1 MSKYRVLVVDDES
14 DMRQLVGMYLDNFGY
29 EWGEAENGKEALKK
43 LETDHYDFVVLDIMM
58 PEMDGLSVCKEI
70 RKTSDVPIIF
80 LTAKGEE
87 WNRVNG
93 LRMGADDYIVKPF
106 SPREVVLRVKAVL
119 RRAVP
124 TTFFTQ
130 DTTTKDV
137 TVFPHLTIDNDAHRV
152 TADGNEVNLTPKEY
166 ELLLFLAKAPDK
178 VFDREQ
184 LLKEVWQYEFF
195 GDLRTVDTHVKRLRE
210 KLSKK
215 SPDAAKMIVTVWGV
229 GYKFEVVND

>member
-1 MSKYRVLVVDDES
+1 MNKYRVLVVDDES

-106 SPREVVLRVKAVL
+106 SPGELIARMEAVL
-119 RRAVP
+119 RRY
-124 TTFFTQ
+124 
-130 DTTTKDV
+130 TKQEQQEEIQFGPILINEKSRKIESDGEPISL
-137 TVFPHLTIDNDAHRV
+137 TV
-152 TADGNEVNLTPKEY
+152 KEFD
-166 ELLLFLAKAPDK
+166 LLYFLCQHTGQ
-178 VFDREQ
+178 VFSREQ
-184 LLKEVWQYEFF
+184 LLEKVWGYDYA
-195 GDLRTVDTHVKRLRE
+195 GSTRTVDTHVKTMRL
-210 KLSKK
+210 KLGESGNY
-215 SPDAAKMIVTVWGV
+215 IQTVWGV
-229 GYKFEVVND
+229 GYKFEV

>member
-106 SPREVVLRVKAVL
+106 SPGELIARIEAVL
-119 RRAVP
+119 RRY
-124 TTFFTQ
+124 
-130 DTTTKDV
+130 TKQEQQEEIQFGPILINEKSRRIEANGEPISL
-137 TVFPHLTIDNDAHRV
+137 TV
-152 TADGNEVNLTPKEY
+152 KEFD
-166 ELLLFLAKAPDK
+166 LLYFLCQHNGQ
-178 VFDREQ
+178 VFSREQ
-184 LLKEVWQYEFF
+184 LLEKVWGYDYA
-195 GDLRTVDTHVKRLRE
+195 GSTRTVDTHVKTMRL
-210 KLSKK
+210 KLGESGNY
-215 SPDAAKMIVTVWGV
+215 IQTVWGV
-229 GYKFEVVND
+229 GYKFEV

>member
-1 MSKYRVLVVDDES
+1 MSKYNVLVVDDES

-29 EWGEAENGKEALKK
+29 EWGEAENGKEALRK

-106 SPREVVLRVKAVL
+106 SPGELIARMEAVL
-119 RRAVP
+119 RRY
-124 TTFFTQ
+124 
-130 DTTTKDV
+130 TKQEQQEEIQFGPILINEKSRRV
-137 TVFPHLTIDNDAHRV
+137 ETNSETIPLTV
-152 TADGNEVNLTPKEY
+152 KEFD
-166 ELLLFLAKAPDK
+166 LLYFLCQHNGQ
-178 VFDREQ
+178 VFSREQ
-184 LLKEVWQYEFF
+184 LLEKVWGYDYA
-195 GDLRTVDTHVKRLRE
+195 GSTRTVDTHVKTMRL
-210 KLSKK
+210 KLGESGNY
-215 SPDAAKMIVTVWGV
+215 IQTVWGV
-229 GYKFEVVND
+229 GYKFEV

>member
-43 LETDHYDFVVLDIMM
+43 LESDHYDFVVLDIMM

-106 SPREVVLRVKAVL
+106 SPGELIARMEAVL
-119 RRAVP
+119 RRY
-124 TTFFTQ
+124 
-130 DTTTKDV
+130 TKQEQQEEIQFGPIFINEKSRRIETDGQV
-137 TVFPHLTIDNDAHRV
+137 VSLTV
-152 TADGNEVNLTPKEY
+152 KEFD
-166 ELLLFLAKAPDK
+166 LLYFLCQHNGQ
-178 VFDREQ
+178 VFSREQ
-184 LLKEVWQYEFF
+184 LLEKVWGYDYA
-195 GDLRTVDTHVKRLRE
+195 GSTRTVDTHVKTMRL
-210 KLSKK
+210 KLGESGNY
-215 SPDAAKMIVTVWGV
+215 IQTVWGV
-229 GYKFEVVND
+229 GYKFEV

>member
-1 MSKYRVLVVDDES
+1 MGKYRVLVVDDES

-43 LETDHYDFVVLDIMM
+43 LESDHYDFVVLDIMM

-106 SPREVVLRVKAVL
+106 SPGELIARMEAVL
-119 RRAVP
+119 RRY
-124 TTFFTQ
+124 
-130 DTTTKDV
+130 TKQEQQEEIQ
-137 TVFPHLTIDNDAHRV
+137 FGPILINEKGRRIE
-152 TADGNEVNLTPKEY
+152 ADGDPISLTVKEFD
-166 ELLLFLAKAPDK
+166 LLYFLCQHTGQ
-178 VFDREQ
+178 VFSREQ
-184 LLKEVWQYEFF
+184 LLEKVWGYDYA
-195 GDLRTVDTHVKRLRE
+195 GSTRTVDTHVKTMRL
-210 KLSKK
+210 KLGESGNY
-215 SPDAAKMIVTVWGV
+215 IQTVWGV
-229 GYKFEVVND
+229 GYKFEV

>member
-1 MSKYRVLVVDDES
+1 MNKYRVLVVDDES

-29 EWGEAENGKEALKK
+29 EWREAENGKEALKK

-106 SPREVVLRVKAVL
+106 SPGELVARMEAVL
-119 RRAVP
+119 RRY
-124 TTFFTQ
+124 
-130 DTTTKDV
+130 TKQEQQEEIQ
-137 TVFPHLTIDNDAHRV
+137 FGPILINEKSRRIE
-152 TADGNEVNLTPKEY
+152 ADGESISLTVKEFD
-166 ELLLFLAKAPDK
+166 LLYFLCQHTGQ
-178 VFDREQ
+178 VFSREQ
-184 LLKEVWQYEFF
+184 LLEKVWGYDYA
-195 GDLRTVDTHVKRLRE
+195 GSTRTVDTHVKTMRL
-210 KLSKK
+210 KLGESGNY
-215 SPDAAKMIVTVWGV
+215 IQTVWGV
-229 GYKFEVVND
+229 GYKFEV

>member
-1 MSKYRVLVVDDES
+1 MNKYRVLVVDDES

-106 SPREVVLRVKAVL
+106 SPGELVARMEAVL
-119 RRAVP
+119 RRY
-124 TTFFTQ
+124 
-130 DTTTKDV
+130 TKQEQQEEIQFGPILINEKSRRIEV
-137 TVFPHLTIDNDAHRV
+137 GGEPISLTV
-152 TADGNEVNLTPKEY
+152 KEFD
-166 ELLLFLAKAPDK
+166 LLYFLCQHTGQ
-178 VFDREQ
+178 VFSREQ
-184 LLKEVWQYEFF
+184 LLEKVWGYDYA
-195 GDLRTVDTHVKRLRE
+195 GSTRTVDTHVKTMRL
-210 KLSKK
+210 KLGESGNY
-215 SPDAAKMIVTVWGV
+215 IQTVWGV
-229 GYKFEVVND
+229 GYKFEV

>member
-1 MSKYRVLVVDDES
+1 MNKYRVLVVDDES

-106 SPREVVLRVKAVL
+106 SPGELVARMEAVL
-119 RRAVP
+119 RRY
-124 TTFFTQ
+124 
-130 DTTTKDV
+130 TKQEQQEEIQ
-137 TVFPHLTIDNDAHRV
+137 FGPILINEKSRRI
-152 TADGNEVNLTPKEY
+152 EVNGESISLTVKEFD
-166 ELLLFLAKAPDK
+166 LLYFLCQHTGQ
-178 VFDREQ
+178 VFSREQ
-184 LLKEVWQYEFF
+184 LLEKVWGYDYA
-195 GDLRTVDTHVKRLRE
+195 GSTRTVDTHVKTMRL
-210 KLSKK
+210 KLGESGNY
-215 SPDAAKMIVTVWGV
+215 IQTVWGV
-229 GYKFEVVND
+229 GYKFEV

>member
-1 MSKYRVLVVDDES
+1 MLVVDDES

-106 SPREVVLRVKAVL
+106 SPGELVARMEAVL
-119 RRAVP
+119 RRY
-124 TTFFTQ
+124 
-130 DTTTKDV
+130 TKQEQQEEIQFGPILINEKSRRIEANGELISL
-137 TVFPHLTIDNDAHRV
+137 TV
-152 TADGNEVNLTPKEY
+152 KEFD
-166 ELLLFLAKAPDK
+166 LLYFLCQHTGQ
-178 VFDREQ
+178 VFSREQ
-184 LLKEVWQYEFF
+184 LLEKVWGYDYA
-195 GDLRTVDTHVKRLRE
+195 GSTRTVDTHVKTMRL
-210 KLSKK
+210 KLGESGNY
-215 SPDAAKMIVTVWGV
+215 IQTVWGV
-229 GYKFEVVND
+229 GYKFEV

>member
-1 MSKYRVLVVDDES
+1 MNKYRVLVVDDES

-43 LETDHYDFVVLDIMM
+43 LETNHYDFVVLDIMM

-106 SPREVVLRVKAVL
+106 SPGELVARMEAVL
-119 RRAVP
+119 RRY
-124 TTFFTQ
+124 
-130 DTTTKDV
+130 TKQEQQEEIQFGPILINEKSRRIEAGGEPISL
-137 TVFPHLTIDNDAHRV
+137 TV
-152 TADGNEVNLTPKEY
+152 KEFD
-166 ELLLFLAKAPDK
+166 LLYFLCQHTGQ
-178 VFDREQ
+178 VFSREQ
-184 LLKEVWQYEFF
+184 LLEKVWGYDYA
-195 GDLRTVDTHVKRLRE
+195 GSTRTVDTHVKTMRL
-210 KLSKK
+210 KLGESGNY
-215 SPDAAKMIVTVWGV
+215 IQTVWGV
-229 GYKFEVVND
+229 GYKFEV

>member
-1 MSKYRVLVVDDES
+1 MNKYRVLVVDDES

-70 RKTSDVPIIF
+70 RKTLDVPIIF

-106 SPREVVLRVKAVL
+106 SPGELVARMEAVL
-119 RRAVP
+119 RRY
-124 TTFFTQ
+124 
-130 DTTTKDV
+130 TKQEQQEEIQ
-137 TVFPHLTIDNDAHRV
+137 FGPILINEKSRRIE
-152 TADGNEVNLTPKEY
+152 ADGESISLTVKEFD
-166 ELLLFLAKAPDK
+166 LLYFLCQHTGQ
-178 VFDREQ
+178 VFSREQ
-184 LLKEVWQYEFF
+184 LLEKVWGYDYA
-195 GDLRTVDTHVKRLRE
+195 GSTRTVDTHVKTMRL
-210 KLSKK
+210 KLGESGNY
-215 SPDAAKMIVTVWGV
+215 IQTVWGV
-229 GYKFEVVND
+229 GYKFEV

>member
-1 MSKYRVLVVDDES
+1 MNKYGVLVVDDES

-106 SPREVVLRVKAVL
+106 SPGELVARMEAVL
-119 RRAVP
+119 RRY
-124 TTFFTQ
+124 
-130 DTTTKDV
+130 TKQEQQEEIQFGPILINEKSRRIEANGESISL
-137 TVFPHLTIDNDAHRV
+137 TV
-152 TADGNEVNLTPKEY
+152 KEFD
-166 ELLLFLAKAPDK
+166 LLYFLCQHTGQ
-178 VFDREQ
+178 VFSREQ
-184 LLKEVWQYEFF
+184 LLEKVWGYDYA
-195 GDLRTVDTHVKRLRE
+195 GSTRTVDTHVKTMRL
-210 KLSKK
+210 KLGESGNY
-215 SPDAAKMIVTVWGV
+215 IQTVWGV
-229 GYKFEVVND
+229 GYKFEV

>member
-1 MSKYRVLVVDDES
+1 MNKYRVLVVDDES

-43 LETDHYDFVVLDIMM
+43 LETNHYDFVVLDIMM

-106 SPREVVLRVKAVL
+106 SPGELVARMEAVL
-119 RRAVP
+119 RRY
-124 TTFFTQ
+124 
-130 DTTTKDV
+130 TKQEQQEEIQFGPIFINEKSRRIEANGESISL
-137 TVFPHLTIDNDAHRV
+137 TV
-152 TADGNEVNLTPKEY
+152 KEFD
-166 ELLLFLAKAPDK
+166 LLYFLCQHTGQ
-178 VFDREQ
+178 VFSREQ
-184 LLKEVWQYEFF
+184 LLEKVWGYDYA
-195 GDLRTVDTHVKRLRE
+195 GSTRTVDTHVKTMRL
-210 KLSKK
+210 KLGESGNY
-215 SPDAAKMIVTVWGV
+215 IQTVWGV
-229 GYKFEVVND
+229 GYKFEV

>member
-1 MSKYRVLVVDDES
+1 MNKYRVLVVDDES

-43 LETDHYDFVVLDIMM
+43 IETDHYDFVVLDIMM

-106 SPREVVLRVKAVL
+106 SPGELVARMEAVL
-119 RRAVP
+119 RRY
-124 TTFFTQ
+124 
-130 DTTTKDV
+130 TKQEQQEEIQ
-137 TVFPHLTIDNDAHRV
+137 FGPILINEKSRRIE
-152 TADGNEVNLTPKEY
+152 ADGESISLTVKEFD
-166 ELLLFLAKAPDK
+166 LLYFLCQHTGQ
-178 VFDREQ
+178 VFSREQ
-184 LLKEVWQYEFF
+184 LLEKVWGYDYA
-195 GDLRTVDTHVKRLRE
+195 GSTRTVDTHVKTMRL
-210 KLSKK
+210 KLGESGNY
-215 SPDAAKMIVTVWGV
+215 IQTVWGV
-229 GYKFEVVND
+229 GYKFEV

>member
-1 MSKYRVLVVDDES
+1 MNKYRVLVVDDES

-106 SPREVVLRVKAVL
+106 SPGELVARMEAVL
-119 RRAVP
+119 RRY
-124 TTFFTQ
+124 
-130 DTTTKDV
+130 TKQEQQEEIQ
-137 TVFPHLTIDNDAHRV
+137 FGPILINEKSRRIE
-152 TADGNEVNLTPKEY
+152 ADGELISLTVKEFD
-166 ELLLFLAKAPDK
+166 LLYFLCQHTGQ
-178 VFDREQ
+178 VFSREQ
-184 LLKEVWQYEFF
+184 LLEKVWGYDYA
-195 GDLRTVDTHVKRLRE
+195 GSTRTVDTHVKTMRL
-210 KLSKK
+210 KLGESGNY
-215 SPDAAKMIVTVWGV
+215 IQTVWGV
-229 GYKFEVVND
+229 GYKFEV

>member
-106 SPREVVLRVKAVL
+106 SPGELIARMEAVL
-119 RRAVP
+119 RRY
-124 TTFFTQ
+124 
-130 DTTTKDV
+130 TKQEQQEEIQFGPILINEKSRRIEANGEPISL
-137 TVFPHLTIDNDAHRV
+137 TV
-152 TADGNEVNLTPKEY
+152 KEFD
-166 ELLLFLAKAPDK
+166 LLYFLCQHNGQ
-178 VFDREQ
+178 VFSREQ
-184 LLKEVWQYEFF
+184 LLEKVWGYDYA
-195 GDLRTVDTHVKRLRE
+195 GSTRTVDTHVKTMRL
-210 KLSKK
+210 KLGESGNY
-215 SPDAAKMIVTVWGV
+215 IQTVWGV
-229 GYKFEVVND
+229 GYKFEV

>member
-106 SPREVVLRVKAVL
+106 SPGELIARMEAVL
-119 RRAVP
+119 RRY
-124 TTFFTQ
+124 
-130 DTTTKDV
+130 TKQEQQEEIQFGPILINEKSRKIEAGGEPISL
-137 TVFPHLTIDNDAHRV
+137 TV
-152 TADGNEVNLTPKEY
+152 KEFD
-166 ELLLFLAKAPDK
+166 LLYFLCQHTGQ
-178 VFDREQ
+178 VFSREQ
-184 LLKEVWQYEFF
+184 LLEKVWGYDYA
-195 GDLRTVDTHVKRLRE
+195 GSTRTVDTHVKTMRL
-210 KLSKK
+210 KLGESGNY
-215 SPDAAKMIVTVWGV
+215 IQTVWGV
-229 GYKFEVVND
+229 GYKFEV

>member
-106 SPREVVLRVKAVL
+106 SPGELIARMEAVL
-119 RRAVP
+119 RRY
-124 TTFFTQ
+124 
-130 DTTTKDV
+130 TKQEQQEEIQFGPILINEKSRKIEVDGEPISL
-137 TVFPHLTIDNDAHRV
+137 TV
-152 TADGNEVNLTPKEY
+152 KEFD
-166 ELLLFLAKAPDK
+166 LLYFLCQHTGQ
-178 VFDREQ
+178 VFSREQ
-184 LLKEVWQYEFF
+184 LLEKVWGYDYA
-195 GDLRTVDTHVKRLRE
+195 GSTRTVDTHVKTMRL
-210 KLSKK
+210 KLGEGGNY
-215 SPDAAKMIVTVWGV
+215 IQTVWGV
-229 GYKFEVVND
+229 GYKFEV

>member
-1 MSKYRVLVVDDES
+1 MSKYNVLVVDDES

-29 EWGEAENGKEALKK
+29 EWGEAENGKEALRK

-106 SPREVVLRVKAVL
+106 SPGELIARMEAVL
-119 RRAVP
+119 RRY
-124 TTFFTQ
+124 
-130 DTTTKDV
+130 TKQEQQEEIQFGPILINEKSRRV
-137 TVFPHLTIDNDAHRV
+137 ETNGETIPLTV
-152 TADGNEVNLTPKEY
+152 KEFD
-166 ELLLFLAKAPDK
+166 LLYFLCQHNGQ
-178 VFDREQ
+178 VFSREQ
-184 LLKEVWQYEFF
+184 LLEKVWGYDYA
-195 GDLRTVDTHVKRLRE
+195 GSTRTVDTHVKTMRL
-210 KLSKK
+210 KLGESGNY
-215 SPDAAKMIVTVWGV
+215 IQTVWGV
-229 GYKFEVVND
+229 GYKFEV

>member
-1 MSKYRVLVVDDES
+1 MNKYRVLVVDDES

-29 EWGEAENGKEALKK
+29 EWEKLRMEKRLLK

-106 SPREVVLRVKAVL
+106 SPGELVARMEAVL
-119 RRAVP
+119 RRY
-124 TTFFTQ
+124 
-130 DTTTKDV
+130 TKQEQQEEIQ
-137 TVFPHLTIDNDAHRV
+137 FGPILI
-152 TADGNEVNLTPKEY
+152 NE
-166 ELLLFLAKAPDK
+166 K
-178 VFDREQ
+178 VDE
-184 LLKEVWQYEFF
+184 
-195 GDLRTVDTHVKRLRE
+195 
-210 KLSKK
+210 
-215 SPDAAKMIVTVWGV
+215 
-229 GYKFEVVND
+229 

>member
-43 LETDHYDFVVLDIMM
+43 LETNHYDFVVLDIMM

-106 SPREVVLRVKAVL
+106 SPGELIARMEAVL
-119 RRAVP
+119 RRY
-124 TTFFTQ
+124 
-130 DTTTKDV
+130 TKQEQQEEIQ
-137 TVFPHLTIDNDAHRV
+137 FGPIRINEKSRKIE
-152 TADGNEVNLTPKEY
+152 ADGEPISLTVKEFD
-166 ELLLFLAKAPDK
+166 LLYFLCQHTGQ
-178 VFDREQ
+178 VFSREQ
-184 LLKEVWQYEFF
+184 LLEKVWGYDYA
-195 GDLRTVDTHVKRLRE
+195 GSTRTVDTHVKTMRL
-210 KLSKK
+210 KLGESGNY
-215 SPDAAKMIVTVWGV
+215 IQTVWGV
-229 GYKFEVVND
+229 GYKFEV